1 MIRGRAAAPL
11 VAAGTA
17 LAVGAA
23 GIDGASYWLDEAA
36 TVSVTSRSTGDML
49 RVFERLDLVHALYYL
64 LLRPWVVLFGTGES
78 VMRLP
83 GVLATAA
90 ASAGV
95 VAVGRRLAGPPA
107 GLAAG
112 LVFAGSVTVSMYAQ
126 EARPYAMVAAAAVL
140 STYLLIRSL
149 DADGP
154 RRRLWWTGY
163 GASLILLCLLN
174 LDAALLAPA
183 HGCAL
188 LLSRS
193 RPSGALVRWLV
204 AAGAAGAVL
213 VPFALAS
220 FGQKVQVDWI
230 PTPKP
235 GTVWQTVVFLS
246 GGKWLVFA
254 VLALA
259 VLGAAAG
266 RAASGSGSGAV
277 SLTAVAVPWLVLP
290 PAVLLLVSVIG
301 DPMFM
306 LRYVYFCV
314 PAMALLAGA
323 GAARLAGLARP
334 AHRAAAPVA
343 IGAALALLAGL
354 SVPGHLA
361 VRRQDGRPDDLRAA
375 AQIIRERARD
385 GDAIVYLAGVVR
397 WAAAAYPD
405 AFGRL
410 RDVSLRVD
418 PVRASDIKGRDRP
431 PYQLVRLLSRTDRV
445 WVMTSR
451 SVQVGS
457 RSAVARR
464 QEMVMAAG
472 PWRAAGTWRYRG
484 GQMTLY
490 TRAGYYRSSI

>member
-1 MIRGRAAAPL
+1 MITGRAAVPL

-64 LLRPWVVLFGTGES
+64 MLRPWVVLFGTGES

-90 ASAGV
+90 AAAGV
-95 VAVGRRLAGPPA
+95 AAVGRRLAGAPA

-140 STYLLIRSL
+140 STYLLIRAL

-163 GASLILLCLLN
+163 GVSLVLLCLLN

-193 RPSGALVRWLV
+193 RPAGALARWLV
-204 AAGAAGAVL
+204 AAGSAGVVVL
-213 VPFALAS
+213 PFALAS
-220 FGQKVQVDWI
+220 FGQKVQVNWI

-235 GTVWQTVVFLS
+235 GTVWQTVVFLG
-246 GGKWLVFA
+246 GGKWPVFA

-259 VLGAAAG
+259 LLGAVAG
-266 RAASGSGSGAV
+266 RTASGAV

-290 PAVLLLVSVIG
+290 PALLLLVSVIG

-323 GAARLAGLARP
+323 GAARLAELARP

-375 AQIIRERARD
+375 AQIIRDHARE

-451 SVQVGS
+451 SVQVGN
-457 RSAVARR
+457 RSAVALR

-472 PWRAAGTWRYRG
+472 PWRAVGTWRYRG

-490 TRAGYYRSSI
+490 ARAGYYRSSI